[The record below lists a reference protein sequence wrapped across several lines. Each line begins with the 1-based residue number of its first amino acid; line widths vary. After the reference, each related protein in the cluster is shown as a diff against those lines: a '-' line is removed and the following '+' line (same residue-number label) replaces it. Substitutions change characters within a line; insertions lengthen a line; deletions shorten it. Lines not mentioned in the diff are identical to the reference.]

1 MEQGIF
7 IKLSLKDLF
16 ILDHAVKDRLKR
28 DNISGRDLWEETDL
42 LDRINKNIKIMK
54 GNMGDGEKEKQ
65 E

>member
-7 IKLSLKDLF
+7 VELSLKDLF

-28 DNISGRDLWEETDL
+28 DNITSRDLWEETDL
-42 LDRINKNIKIMK
+42 LDRINKNIKIMR
-54 GNMGDGEKEKQ
+54 GSVENGEKEKQ

>member
-54 GNMGDGEKEKQ
+54 GSMGDGEKEKQ

>member
-7 IKLSLKDLF
+7 VELSLKDLF

-28 DNISGRDLWEETDL
+28 DNITSRDLWEEADL
-42 LDRINKNIKIMK
+42 LDRINKNIKIMR
-54 GNMGDGEKEKQ
+54 GSVENGEKEKQ